1 VRHQSKDVNRF
12 QVCLLDDTL
21 PCGVV
26 RWNWFSG
33 VMELQSTLTRAYLH
47 QFLTYSPMR
56 LTSAAGVLRL
66 RKFARVFGTTLSL
79 RV

>member
-33 VMELQSTLTRAYLH
+33 VMEVQSTLTRALSPPVPDV
-47 QFLTYSPMR
+47 FPNASNICSWSLTFKK
-56 LTSAAGVLRL
+56 VC
-66 RKFARVFGTTLSL
+66 
-79 RV
+79 